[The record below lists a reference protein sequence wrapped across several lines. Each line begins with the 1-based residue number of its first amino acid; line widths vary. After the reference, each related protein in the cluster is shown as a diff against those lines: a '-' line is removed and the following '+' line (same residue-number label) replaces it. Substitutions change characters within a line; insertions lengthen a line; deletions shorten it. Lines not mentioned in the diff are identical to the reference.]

1 MTTEPVAVNRKQRV
15 GMVVSDHG
23 EKTIIVRVERAS
35 RHRIYR
41 KVIRRTKR
49 YHVHDEENVAT
60 NGDLVRIE
68 ESRPMSRTKRW
79 RLVEVMTER
88 EVADVA
94 PESID
99 VDLVSDVQ
107 RSAARAAAEEV
118 AESDTAESTN
128 DGDAA
133 DSAATDEAA
142 PEAVDDAATDDAAI
156 ESETEA
162 KTETSD
168 DDDEQAG

>member
-23 EKTIIVRVERAS
+23 DKTIVVRVERAS

-49 YHVHDEENVAT
+49 YHVHDAENVAT
-60 NGDLVRIE
+60 NGDVVRIE

-99 VDLVSDVQ
+99 VGLVSDVQ
-107 RSAARAAAEEV
+107 RTAARAAAEDATDSDSSDESATDGDVTDSAEATPEADDAPSDEV
-118 AESDTAESTN
+118 AT
-128 DGDAA
+128 
-133 DSAATDEAA
+133 
-142 PEAVDDAATDDAAI
+142 

-162 KTETSD
+162 ETETSD
-168 DDDEQAG
+168 DDEQAG

>member
-23 EKTIIVRVERAS
+23 DKTIVVRVERAS

-49 YHVHDEENVAT
+49 YHVHDAENVAT
-60 NGDLVRIE
+60 NGDVVRIE

-99 VDLVSDVQ
+99 VELVSDVQ
-107 RSAARAAAEEV
+107 RTAARAAAEDATDSDSTDASATDGDVTDSADDTPEADDALSAEV
-118 AESDTAESTN
+118 AT
-128 DGDAA
+128 
-133 DSAATDEAA
+133 
-142 PEAVDDAATDDAAI
+142 

-162 KTETSD
+162 ETETSD
-168 DDDEQAG
+168 DDEQAG

>member
-107 RSAARAAAEEV
+107 RSAARAAAEEA